1 MYVVHLFQGG
11 NKLQLC
17 MYRFDII
24 RENKENSQNL
34 IAKASVDLH
43 NNPLRD
49 YSAARFAA
57 ERAVFNHTLL
67 SARVIRILAILE

>member
-1 MYVVHLFQGG
+1 MYV
-11 NKLQLC
+11 
-17 MYRFDII
+17 FDII
-24 RENKENSQNL
+24 WENKENSQNL

-43 NNPLRD
+43 NNPLWD

-67 SARVIRILAILE
+67 SPGPRKGF